1 MERRVATQR
10 RAVLSP
16 SAVRGW
22 FSVRHLRDA
31 ADCVEEL
38 LKVVLEWPGYAG
50 CSEMDYGVT
59 HTLLSSIY

>member
-1 MERRVATQR
+1 M
-10 RAVLSP
+10 LSP